1 MNCSGNYHYVLISKL
16 QQKNISVI
24 YLPLHTNRHEYYFM
38 TLTDKKIRIVIADD
52 HHIML
57 DGLAALLRAQDD
69 IEVAGTYNEGQHLL
83 DGLADTRPDI
93 ALVDVS
99 MPQISGP
106 ELTALIRKSHPSIA
120 VITLSMH
127 DDTTY
132 IRAMLEAGAAG
143 YVLKTANNRQLLDA
157 IRAVYVGKPYF
168 SPEIS
173 GKITSLLRDQQEG
186 AHAQKA
192 PRLTDREIEILRLIA
207 SEYNNGQIAS
217 RLFISERTV
226 ETHRKNMMRK
236 TNNKTIVG
244 LVKYAMEHHLI

>member
-1 MNCSGNYHYVLISKL
+1 
-16 QQKNISVI
+16 
-24 YLPLHTNRHEYYFM
+24 M
-38 TLTDKKIRIVIADD
+38 TLTKKIRIVIADD

-57 DGLAALLRAQDD
+57 DGLAALLRAQDYLE
-69 IEVAGTYNEGQHLL
+69 IAGTYNEGQHLL
-83 DGLADTRPDI
+83 DELADKQPDI

-106 ELTALIRKSHPSIA
+106 ELAARIRKLHPA
-120 VITLSMH
+120 TGVITLSMH

-132 IRAMLEAGAAG
+132 IRAMLEAGATG
-143 YVLKTANNRQLLDA
+143 YVLKTANNQQLLEA
-157 IRAVYVGKPYF
+157 IQTVYQGKLYF

-173 GKITSLLRDQQEG
+173 GKIATLLREQQEG
-186 AHAQKA
+186 GRANP

-207 SEYNNGQIAS
+207 AEYNNAQIAS

-244 LVKYAMEHHLI
+244 LLKYAMENHLI